1 MHCCTVTMKAK
12 YNKAK
17 QMNIKIR
24 WFLDTMYS
32 SVERRD
38 CKGTGSICKLG
49 SITLT
54 RVIPPLTGRYL
65 IGTYALA
72 QPLVDGDGDGDG
84 DGWYS
89 LGGYAL
95 NTQLVL
101 FRV

>member
-17 QMNIKIR
+17 QMNIKAR
-24 WFLDTMYS
+24 WFLETMYS
-32 SVERRD
+32 SVGRRD

-49 SITLT
+49 SIILT
-54 RVIPPLTGRYL
+54 RGILPLTGRYL
-65 IGTYALA
+65 IGTYALV
-72 QPLVDGDGDGDG
+72 QPPVDGDGDGDG
-84 DGWYS
+84 DGWCS

-101 FRV
+101 FRI